1 MNKCMVSVMVGM
13 AIGLYLGYTQED
25 EITDFYR
32 KSKRNKK
39 KMMRKIHKTYDHVCD
54 CLEHG
59 VFLFLYEAFFR
70 TSGS

>member
-1 MNKCMVSVMVGM
+1 MNKCMVSIMVGM

-25 EITDFYR
+25 EIADFYR

-54 CLEHG
+54 CLEHD
-59 VFLFLYEAFFR
+59 
-70 TSGS
+70 

>member
-1 MNKCMVSVMVGM
+1 MVSVMVGM

-39 KMMRKIHKTYDHVCD
+39 KMKRKIHKTYDHVCD
-54 CLEHG
+54 CLEHD
-59 VFLFLYEAFFR
+59 
-70 TSGS
+70 

>member
-1 MNKCMVSVMVGM
+1 MNICMVSVMVGM

-54 CLEHG
+54 CLEHD
-59 VFLFLYEAFFR
+59 
-70 TSGS
+70 

>member
-39 KMMRKIHKTYDHVCD
+39 KMMRRIHKTYDHVCD
-54 CLEHG
+54 CLEHD
-59 VFLFLYEAFFR
+59 
-70 TSGS
+70 

>member
-39 KMMRKIHKTYDHVCD
+39 KMKRKIHKTYDHVCD
-54 CLEHG
+54 CLEHD
-59 VFLFLYEAFFR
+59 
-70 TSGS
+70 